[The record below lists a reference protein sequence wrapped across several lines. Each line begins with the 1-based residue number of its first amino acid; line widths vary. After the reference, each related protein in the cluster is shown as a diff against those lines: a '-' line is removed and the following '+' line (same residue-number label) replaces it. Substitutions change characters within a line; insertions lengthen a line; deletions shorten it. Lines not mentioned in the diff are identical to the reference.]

1 MSYRLH
7 IDIPISDSDLE
18 TARAKAG
25 EILSVMITQG
35 TPQAMDILHDTYGVK
50 QINYRLG
57 HDDDRQRS
65 NYFEINKNGHANNK
79 KSSIKLTSNIK

>member
-7 IDIPISDSDLE
+7 IDIPIPDTDLE
-18 TARAKAG
+18 AAQSRAG
-25 EILSVMITQG
+25 EILSTMITKG
-35 TPQAMDILHDTYGVK
+35 TPQAMDILHDTYGVE

-79 KSSIKLTSNIK
+79 KSVIVITKT